1 MALTK
6 EQFVAEVKKLCAEG
20 KTVTDELFTNLS
32 NLIVEFAE
40 SQSSTT
46 GTTGTQTLDV
56 ELVGI
61 AKTNAGT
68 KWETV
73 TAVVADTP
81 TGKVVKID
89 GGVRFGTY
97 LREIDVSKTIP
108 LNSAT
113 TVTDAVVTHSIS
125 GHRVTQSVKTRAF
138 PNVNG
143 AKPVAVTEI
152 PAGTVLRKEGGDLY
166 SFTHGNTNW
175 AYAGATTGKVYI
187 WTRKISDG
195 TLDQASKNETG
206 GVIEITQ
213 VQYVPNPSGAVLN

>member
-1 MALTK
+1 MTLTK

-40 SQSSTT
+40 SQ
-46 GTTGTQTLDV
+46 TLGV

-61 AKTNAGT
+61 AKTNEGT

-73 TAVVADTP
+73 TATVEATP

-89 GGVRFGTY
+89 GGVRFGVY
-97 LREIDVSKTIP
+97 LREMDVSTAIP

-113 TVTDAVVTHSIS
+113 TVTGAVVTHSIS

-143 AKPVAVTEI
+143 KGVTAI
-152 PAGTVLRKEGGDLY
+152 PAGTVLRKEANDLY
-166 SFTHGNTNW
+166 SFTLGNTVS
-175 AYAGATTGKVYI
+175 AVAGATTGKVYI

-195 TLDQASKNETG
+195 ALDRASKNETG
-206 GVIEITQ
+206 GIIEITQ